1 MSTHTET
8 RRGQSV
14 IILGDSREVLATL
27 PANSVDSIIV
37 DPPYEMG
44 FTGSLGKTWDSTGIA
59 FDVAL
64 WVEALRVLKPGGNL
78 AAFGASR
85 TSHRLAVAIED
96 AGFEIRDS
104 ILVWMYGQ
112 GQAKGT
118 DVGRELRKTKSAAAD
133 AASGFHTNLKP
144 AHEPIVLAR
153 KQFDGSL
160 VENWDSWGVGGLNI
174 DATRIATTES
184 RSRTPGD
191 AAAATWAIQRGDAKN
206 ESHALGRWTP
216 NVLLCH
222 SPDCIEDGACT
233 VDCAVEEVRL
243 QGLATRG
250 RGENVTRFFPTFR
263 YQPKAIKSERP
274 EVNGVQHPTVKPLAL
289 ISWLIELLTP
299 EGGVVLDFFAG
310 SGTAGEAA
318 ELLGFPSILIERDAE
333 SIPLI
338 NQRFD
343 RIGAN

>member
-1 MSTHTET
+1 MSKPTGIL
-8 RRGQSV
+8 RGHSR
-14 IILGDSREVLATL
+14 IINGDSRHILTTL
-27 PANSVDSIIV
+27 EGNSVDSIIV
-37 DPPYEMG
+37 DPPYELG
-44 FTGSLGKTWDSTGIA
+44 FTGSLGKSWDSTGVA
-59 FDVAL
+59 FDVDL
-64 WVEALRVLKPGGNL
+64 WREALRVLKPGGNL

-96 AGFEIRDS
+96 AGFEIRDT

-118 DVGRELRKTKSAAAD
+118 DVSRELRKAGSPAASD
-133 AASGFHTNLKP
+133 AAGFHTNLKP
-144 AHEPIVLAR
+144 AHEPIIIAR
-153 KQFDGSL
+153 KPLSGN
-160 VENWDSWGVGGLNI
+160 VTENWDIFGVGGLNI

-191 AAAATWAIQRGDAKN
+191 AKAATWAIQRGNDKN
-206 ESHALGRWTP
+206 ESHQLGRWTP

-222 SPDCIEDGACT
+222 TPECTEAACT
-233 VDCAVEEVRL
+233 PNCAVAEVHA

-250 RGENVTRFFPTFR
+250 RGEDVTRFFPTFR

-299 EGGVVLDFFAG
+299 TGGTVLDFFAG
-310 SGTAGEAA
+310 SGTTGEAA
-318 ELLGFPSILIERDAE
+318 ELLGFASVLIERDPE
-333 SIPLI
+333 SMPLI
-338 NQRFD
+338 NQRFN
-343 RIGAN
+343 RIGA